1 MDTGELIKTARE
13 MLAREQAQQALD
25 LIGPAVPREQH
36 NIELLR
42 VLAET
47 LMELDR
53 PADATAVYQ
62 AILGIDPA
70 HAEAAAKVK
79 EAIAAMEL
87 LLKLASNADTLRAW
101 DEAREN
107 YEAVLHQYPLAI
119 LALTRLL
126 AMDGFEGRL
135 GDAERHERFLIRA
148 LKAIDL
154 LSIHH
159 NNLAMIAYQAIMRPL
174 TPSVERAVIAGLNSL
189 IAARAEDF
197 GPLPSARPKSAGRLR
212 VGYLSNNFRDHP
224 IGHVTSAL
232 FAAHDRAKVEV
243 HVFYYPAGEAN
254 PYTDRIKAGAERFH
268 TEHEPAA
275 MARAIARENLD
286 ILVYL
291 DGYMTTFLLPLIA
304 RRPAPIQVY
313 WLGHAGNCEIDGID
327 YLLAD
332 ETVIPPGEEAL
343 YRAKTVRL
351 PGTYHPASPHPIGPD
366 ISRADAG
373 LPEQG
378 FVFCAF
384 NNPEKIDTPTFDLWM
399 RILRRVPG
407 SVLWLSITQSPS
419 IAGNLRKEAEARGVK
434 GERLVFA
441 ARLPDKAVH
450 LARHRHAG
458 LFLDT
463 LGLNASTTALDALWA
478 GLPLLTV
485 TGPRFAS
492 RIATSFL
499 KALDMPDMICRSP
512 LEFEERAVLLAAD
525 PDALAAVRARLAA
538 NLTSQPLFKAE
549 DFCRKLE
556 TALIGIAADHRPD
569 TQTDV
574 ISAHG
579 PTSRASAE

>member
-1 MDTGELIKTARE
+1 MDTSEIIKTARD

-25 LIGPAVPREQH
+25 LIGPVVPREQR

-47 LMELDR
+47 LMDLDR
-53 PADATAVYQ
+53 PADATTVYQ
-62 AILGIDPA
+62 GILGIDPT
-70 HAEAAAKVK
+70 HAEATAKVQD
-79 EAIAAMEL
+79 AIAAMEM
-87 LLKLASNADTLRAW
+87 LLKLASNADDLRAW

-135 GDAERHERFLIRA
+135 GDADRHERFLIRA
-148 LKAIDL
+148 LKTIDL
-154 LSIHH
+154 LTIHH

-174 TPSVERAVIAGLNSL
+174 TPSVEKAVTTALNTQIATL
-189 IAARAEDF
+189 AAAF
-197 GPLPSARPKSAGRLR
+197 GPLATAQPKSTGRLR

-232 FAAHDRAKVEV
+232 FAAHDRAKIEA
-243 HVFYYPAGEAN
+243 HVFYYPAGDAN
-254 PYTDRIKAGAERFH
+254 PYTDQIKAGAERFH
-268 TEHEPAA
+268 VEREPAA
-275 MARAIARENLD
+275 MLRAIARENLD

-291 DGYMTTFLLPLIA
+291 DGYMTTFLLPVIA

-313 WLGHAGNCEIDGID
+313 WLGHAGGCEIDGID
-327 YLLAD
+327 YILAD
-332 ETVIPPGEEAL
+332 ETVIPHGEEAF
-343 YRAKTVRL
+343 YRAKTVRV

-366 ISRADAG
+366 ISRAEAG
-373 LPEQG
+373 LPERG

-399 RILRRVPG
+399 RILRRVPE
-407 SVLWLSITQSPS
+407 SVLWLSITQSKS
-419 IAGNLRKEAEARGVK
+419 IVENLRKEAESRGIK
-434 GERLVFA
+434 GDRLVFA
-441 ARLPDKAVH
+441 ARVPDKSVH
-450 LARHRHAG
+450 FARHRHAG

-478 GLPLLTV
+478 GLPVLTV

-499 KALDMPDMICRSP
+499 KALDMPDLICRNA
-512 LEFEERAVLLAAD
+512 LEFEERAVTLATKAS
-525 PDALAAVRARLAA
+525 ALTAARDRLAT
-538 NLTSQPLFKAE
+538 NLTSQPLFQIE
-549 DFCRKLE
+549 TFCRKLE
-556 TALIGIAADHRPD
+556 AALIGIAASHR
-569 TQTDV
+569 
-574 ISAHG
+574 G
-579 PTSRASAE
+579 

>member
-1 MDTGELIKTARE
+1 MDTTELIKTARD

-25 LIGPAVPREQH
+25 LIGPVVPREPR

-62 AILGIDPA
+62 GILGIDPQ
-70 HAEAAAKVK
+70 HAEATTKVK
-79 EAIAAMEL
+79 EAIAAMEM
-87 LLKLASNADTLRAW
+87 LLKLASNADDLRAW

-135 GDAERHERFLIRA
+135 GDADRHERFLIRA

-154 LSIHH
+154 LTIHH

-174 TPSVERAVIAGLNSL
+174 TPSVEKDVTTALNTLIAGL
-189 IAARAEDF
+189 AAKI
-197 GPLPSARPKSAGRLR
+197 GPLPSAQPKSTGRLR
-212 VGYLSNNFRDHP
+212 IGYLSNNFRDHP
-224 IGHVTSAL
+224 IGHVTCAL
-232 FAAHDRAKVEV
+232 FAAHDRSKVET

-254 PYTDRIKAGAERFH
+254 PYTDQIKAGAEHFH
-268 TEHEPAA
+268 IEHEPAA
-275 MARAIARENLD
+275 VARAIARENLD
-286 ILVYL
+286 VLVYL
-291 DGYMTTFLLPLIA
+291 DGYMSTFLLPVVA

-313 WLGHAGNCEIDGID
+313 WLGHAGSCEIDGID
-327 YLLAD
+327 YFIAD
-332 ETVIPPGEEAL
+332 DTVVPPGEEAL

-351 PGTYHPASPHPIGPD
+351 PGTYHPASPHPIGRD
-366 ISRADAG
+366 MSREDAG
-373 LPEQG
+373 LPERG

-399 RILRRVPG
+399 RILRRVPD
-407 SVLWLSITQSPS
+407 SLLWLSVTQSKN
-419 IAGNLRKEAEARGVK
+419 IVENLRKEAESRGVK

-441 ARLPDKAVH
+441 TRVPDKAAH

-499 KALDMPDMICRSP
+499 KALDLPDLICRTAQ
-512 LEFEERAVLLAAD
+512 EFEERAVILATNPA
-525 PDALAAVRARLAA
+525 ALGAARGRLAA
-538 NLTSQPLFKAE
+538 NLTSQPLFQTEA
-549 DFCRKLE
+549 FCRKLE
-556 TALIGIAADHRPD
+556 AALIDIAA
-569 TQTDV
+569 
-574 ISAHG
+574 AH
-579 PTSRASAE
+579 PR

>member
-1 MDTGELIKTARE
+1 MDTTELIKTARE

-25 LIGPAVPREQH
+25 LIGPLVPREQR

-47 LMELDR
+47 LMDLDR

-62 AILGIDPA
+62 GILGIDPQ
-70 HAEAAAKVK
+70 HAEAAAKVQ

-87 LLKLASNADTLRAW
+87 LLKLASNADDLRAW

-135 GDAERHERFLIRA
+135 GDADRHERFLIRA

-154 LSIHH
+154 LTIHH

-174 TPSVERAVIAGLNSL
+174 TPSVEKSVTTALNTQ
-189 IAARAEDF
+189 IAALAQAF
-197 GPLPSARPKSAGRLR
+197 GPLPTALPKSTGRLR

-243 HVFYYPAGEAN
+243 HVFYYPAGDAN
-254 PYTDRIKAGAERFH
+254 PYTDQIKAGAERFH
-268 TEHEPAA
+268 IEREPDA
-275 MARAIARENLD
+275 MLRAIARENVD
-286 ILVYL
+286 VLVYL
-291 DGYMTTFLLPLIA
+291 DGYMTTFLIPVIA

-313 WLGHAGNCEIDGID
+313 WLGHAGSYEIDGID
-327 YLLAD
+327 YLIAD
-332 ETVIPPGEEAL
+332 ETVIPHGEEAL
-343 YRAKTVRL
+343 YRPKIVRL
-351 PGTYHPASPHPIGPD
+351 PGTYHPASPHMVGTD

-373 LPEQG
+373 LPERG

-399 RILRRVPG
+399 RILKRVPD
-407 SVLWLSITQSPS
+407 SVLWLSITQSQS
-419 IAGNLRKEAEARGVK
+419 IAQNLRKEAEARGIK
-434 GERLVFA
+434 GERLIFA

-463 LGLNASTTALDALWA
+463 LGLNASTTALDALWS
-478 GLPLLTV
+478 GLPLITV

-499 KALDMPDMICRSP
+499 KALDMPDLICRNAQ
-512 LEFEERAVLLAAD
+512 EFEERAVILATTPA
-525 PDALAAVRARLAA
+525 ALAVARERLAA
-538 NLTSQPLFKAE
+538 NLKSQSLFQIEA
-549 DFCRKLE
+549 FCRKLE
-556 TALIGIAADHRPD
+556 TALIDIAANHR
-569 TQTDV
+569 
-574 ISAHG
+574 
-579 PTSRASAE
+579 R

>member
-1 MDTGELIKTARE
+1 MDTTELIKTARD
-13 MLAREQAQQALD
+13 MLARDQAQQALD
-25 LIGPAVPREQH
+25 LIGPAVPREQR

-62 AILGIDPA
+62 GILGIDPD
-70 HAEAAAKVK
+70 HAEAAAKVR

-87 LLKLASNADTLRAW
+87 LLKLASNADDLRAW

-154 LSIHH
+154 RTIHH

-174 TPSVERAVIAGLNSL
+174 TPSVEKSVTAALTTQ
-189 IAARAEDF
+189 IAALAEGF
-197 GPLPSARPKSAGRLR
+197 GPPATGQPKSTQRLR
-212 VGYLSNNFRDHP
+212 IGYLSNNFRDHP
-224 IGHVTSAL
+224 IGHVTAAL

-243 HVFYYPAGEAN
+243 HVFYCPAGEAN
-254 PYTDRIKAGAERFH
+254 PYTDQIKAGAERFH
-268 TEHEPAA
+268 VEREPAA
-275 MARAIARENLD
+275 MLRAIARENLD
-286 ILVYL
+286 VLVYL
-291 DGYMTTFLLPLIA
+291 DGYMTTFLMPVVA

-313 WLGHAGNCEIDGID
+313 WLGHAGSCEIDGID
-327 YLLAD
+327 YVLAD
-332 ETVIPPGEEAL
+332 ETVVPAGEEAL

-351 PGTYHPASPHPIGPD
+351 AGTYHPASPHPIGPD
-366 ISRADAG
+366 LSRAEAG
-373 LPEQG
+373 LPESG

-384 NNPEKIDTPTFDLWM
+384 NNPEKIDTPTFDVWM

-407 SVLWLSITQSPS
+407 SVLWLSVTQSKS
-419 IAGNLRKEAEARGVK
+419 LAENLRKEAEARGIG

-441 ARLPDKAVH
+441 TRLPDKAMH

-499 KALDMPDMICRSP
+499 KALDMPEMACRTA
-512 LEFEERAVLLAAD
+512 LEFEERAVTLASD
-525 PDALAAVRARLAA
+525 PAALAATKDRLAT
-538 NLTSQPLFKAE
+538 NLTSQPLFHVDA
-549 DFCRKLE
+549 FCRKLE
-556 TALIGIAADHRPD
+556 AALIGIAATHR
-569 TQTDV
+569 
-574 ISAHG
+574 G
-579 PTSRASAE
+579 

>member
-1 MDTGELIKTARE
+1 MDTTELIKTARD
-13 MLAREQAQQALD
+13 MLARDQAPQALE
-25 LIGPAVPREQH
+25 LIGPAVPREQR

-62 AILGIDPA
+62 GILGIDPD
-70 HAEAAAKVK
+70 HAEANAKVRD
-79 EAIAAMEL
+79 AIAAMEL
-87 LLKLASNADTLRAW
+87 LLKLASNADELRAW

-154 LSIHH
+154 RTIHH

-174 TPSVERAVIAGLNSL
+174 TPSVETSVTTALKTQ
-189 IAARAEDF
+189 IAALAEGF
-197 GPLPSARPKSAGRLR
+197 GPLAAAQPKSTARLR
-212 VGYLSNNFRDHP
+212 IGYLSNNFRDHP
-224 IGHVTSAL
+224 IGHVTAAL

-243 HVFYYPAGEAN
+243 HVFYCPAGDAN
-254 PYTDRIKAGAERFH
+254 PYTDQIKAGAERFH
-268 TEHEPAA
+268 VAREPAA
-275 MARAIARENLD
+275 MLRAIARENLD
-286 ILVYL
+286 VLVYL
-291 DGYMTTFLLPLIA
+291 DGYMTTFLMPVVA

-313 WLGHAGNCEIDGID
+313 WLGHAGSCEIDGID
-327 YLLAD
+327 YVLAD
-332 ETVIPPGEEAL
+332 ETVVPAGEEAL

-351 PGTYHPASPHPIGPD
+351 AGTYHPASPHPIGPD
-366 ISRADAG
+366 LSRAEAG
-373 LPEQG
+373 LPESG

-384 NNPEKIDTPTFDLWM
+384 NNPEKIDTPTFDVWM
-399 RILRRVPG
+399 RILRRVPD
-407 SVLWLSITQSPS
+407 SVLWLSVTQSRS
-419 IAGNLRKEAEARGVK
+419 LAENLRKEAEARGIK
-434 GERLVFA
+434 GDRLVFA
-441 ARLPDKAVH
+441 ARLPDKAAH

-499 KALDMPDMICRSP
+499 KALDMPEMACRTA
-512 LEFEERAVLLAAD
+512 LEFEERAVTLARNPA
-525 PDALAAVRARLAA
+525 ALAAARDRLAI
-538 NLTSQPLFKAE
+538 NLTSQPLFQIDA
-549 DFCRKLE
+549 FCRKLE
-556 TALIGIAADHRPD
+556 AALIGIAAN
-569 TQTDV
+569 
-574 ISAHG
+574 HG
-579 PTSRASAE
+579 G